1 VRGLGVLLL
10 LVGFTLMFLTY
21 TKSTGQ
27 VIGAIINAPA
37 SKGAASAA
45 KP

>member
-10 LVGFTLMFLTY
+10 FVGLALVFLTY

-27 VIGAIINAPA
+27 VLGAIINAP
-37 SKGAASAA
+37 K
-45 KP
+45 